1 MQRDIVI
8 MGIILSSIAVFMI
21 FIGVTV
27 EYIIGALGVF
37 LIFISI
43 PMVLIGLVLKNNEQ
57 QKELLTRK
65 CPNCNRDIPF
75 DAKVCP
81 YCQHVLTD
89 VLRHEY

>member
-27 EYIIGALGVF
+27 EYIIGALGVI

-43 PMVLIGLVLKNNEQ
+43 PMAIIGLVLKGNE
-57 QKELLTRK
+57 LSSTRRCPK
-65 CPNCNRDIPF
+65 CNSKNIHERRTKTKPKYKCGACGHEFPNP
-75 DAKVCP
+75 
-81 YCQHVLTD
+81 
-89 VLRHEY
+89 